1 MGVLGVG
8 LVDQLEQGRAL
19 THTSSRLGV
28 LNDEADVRL
37 SAVEGL
43 LTGWTLVRV
52 GTAGTLHH
60 IVGQQ
65 AFQVLVVHD
74 YRAHIVLK
82 F

>member
-1 MGVLGVG
+1 
-8 LVDQLEQGRAL
+8 
-19 THTSSRLGV
+19 
-28 LNDEADVRL
+28 
-37 SAVEGL
+37 
-43 LTGWTLVRV
+43 LVRV